1 MDKKNIFFFAK
12 LLVLTVFLYGCQNS
26 DEKAANSPRS
36 QKQQIKNLSTQK
48 MKVDDTPNLITNDE
62 MSQNIQVSLSLANS
76 KVVLYEPII
85 LNFHIQN
92 DSNQNIK
99 LDLGQNSKQG
109 FIFTIVYPDGK
120 VSQLPQLTRNG
131 ISTLG
136 NVLVKPQQTYNQKIL
151 LNEWINFD
159 STGSYKI
166 EGRLAEP
173 IKTEDGK
180 ILVINSNFNTTVNV
194 QPENAERLKRVSA
207 ALVQSISES
216 DNWKENSE
224 AALTLGYVR
233 HPIAVPFL
241 QKVLTSKRLVE
252 PIAIKGLERIGNE
265 EAVQVLI
272 AFVKEKPE
280 SELALLSKSA
290 LQEIENQSSDPAIK
304 QKIKQFLYSK

>member
-1 MDKKNIFFFAK
+1 MSP
-12 LLVLTVFLYGCQNS
+12 Q
-26 DEKAANSPRS
+26 EMKADN
-36 QKQQIKNLSTQK
+36 
-48 MKVDDTPNLITNDE
+48 TPNLTLNDVK
-62 MSQNIQVSLSLANS
+62 MSQNIHIYLSLANS

-85 LNFHIQN
+85 LNFVLQN

-99 LDLGQNSKQG
+99 LDLGQNYKEG
-109 FIFTIVYPDGK
+109 FIFTVVFPDGK
-120 VSQLPQLTRNG
+120 VSQLPQLTRDG
-131 ISTLG
+131 ISTIG
-136 NVLVKPQQTYNQKIL
+136 NVLVKPQQTYSQRIL
-151 LNEWINFD
+151 LNEWLDFD

-180 ILVINSNFNTTVNV
+180 ILAINSNFNTTVNV

-241 QKVLTSKRLVE
+241 QKVLSSDKMVE
-252 PIAIKGLERIGNE
+252 SFAIKGLERIGNE

-272 AFVKEKPE
+272 TIIKEKSD

-290 LQEIENQSSDPAIK
+290 LQRIENRSSDSGIK
-304 QKIKQFLYSK
+304 QKINQFLYPR